1 MSSVQPGDFARINS
15 ELRAKRLQQGL
26 PGGASVQTLVQT
38 QFQSLPNFGTTVNAE
53 LLHSNPGLK
62 RIDLV
67 VQVPAVTV
75 ASGSLAWVND
85 VSNIIENCQVFCG
98 GQVIAYLTG
107 NQIGII
113 NKSRASPNGLAALEA
128 TTLVDQT
135 LTQRQNAVAVAKT
148 FTIHLPLFVD
158 DAVCPYLEMNT
169 NIQVQV
175 TFKNFA
181 LCVEGGGT
189 GSCSMTSAYLMSTFL
204 APATDQE
211 SSIDDAIVQQVAGAA
226 NGVDMIY
233 RDGYVMQQLVPSGTT
248 QQVIQLNQLRN
259 NVKQITF
266 YMVANSDLQTNYAC
280 KPFNFLPISTVQFN
294 IAGNNIGSQ
303 APIPCA
309 YLRDVQCV
317 QNGFQNFVGQ
327 EVYPYIPDGA
337 TEGDDYAPLD
347 LPYGG
352 GIPVG
357 PAFTG
362 SPIMTLTFPSAV
374 AANSTLFIIVECW
387 NAMRYSG
394 SAGQLQMM
402 RVLS

>member
-1 MSSVQPGDFARINS
+1 MSAVQPADFGRINA
-15 ELRAKRLQQGL
+15 ELRAKRLQQNL

-38 QFQSLPNFGTTVNAE
+38 QFQSLPNFGGTVNAE

-85 VSNIIENCQVFCG
+85 VSNIIDNVQLFCG
-98 GQVIAYLTG
+98 GQPIAYLTG

-113 NKSRASPNGLAALEA
+113 NKARASPNGLAALEA

-148 FTIHLPLFVD
+148 FTIHLPVFVD
-158 DAVCPYLEMNT
+158 DAVCPYLAMGV

-175 TFKNFA
+175 TFKAFA

-189 GSCSMTSAYLMSTFL
+189 GSCSMTNAYLMSTFL
-204 APATDQE
+204 APASDQE
-211 SSIDDAIVQQVAGAA
+211 SSIDDTIVQQVASST

-233 RDGYVMQQLVPSGTT
+233 RDGYVMQQFIPSGTT
-248 QQVIQLNQLRN
+248 QQVVQLNQLRN

-303 APIPCA
+303 APIPCG
-309 YLRDVQCV
+309 YLRDVQSV

-327 EVYPYIPDGA
+327 EVYAYIPDGA

-374 AANSTLFIIVECW
+374 AANSTLFIVVECW

-394 SAGQLQMM
+394 SAGELQMQ